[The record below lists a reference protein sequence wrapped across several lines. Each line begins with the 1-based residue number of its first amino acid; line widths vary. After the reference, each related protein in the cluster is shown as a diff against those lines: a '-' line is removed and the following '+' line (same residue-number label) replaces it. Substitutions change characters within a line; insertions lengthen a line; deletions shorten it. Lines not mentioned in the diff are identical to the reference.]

1 METVEIPFN
10 RKNLVYKVVMKEA
23 AIDMDEVVVIGY
35 GTVARK
41 DLTGSVATLSGK
53 SIANIPMS
61 NTVSALTGRMAGV
74 NITTTDGAPD
84 AEVQIR
90 VRGGGSIT
98 QDNSPLY
105 IVDGFPMDR
114 ISDISPNDIETI
126 DILKDA
132 ASTAI
137 YGARGANGVVIITTK
152 SAQAGKTAISYN
164 GYAQYKKVAKKYDV
178 LGSYEFVKLQHE
190 LLSLKY
196 GDDISKLPEY
206 LW

>member
-1 METVEIPFN
+1 M
-10 RKNLVYKVVMKEA
+10 
-23 AIDMDEVVVIGY
+23 
-35 GTVARK
+35 
-41 DLTGSVATLSGK
+41 
-53 SIANIPMS
+53 
-61 NTVSALTGRMAGV
+61 
-74 NITTTDGAPD
+74 
-84 AEVQIR
+84 R

-114 ISDISPNDIETI
+114 ISDISPNDIESI

-152 SAQAGKTAISYN
+152 SAQAGKTTINYN

-178 LGSYEFVKLQHE
+178 LVRMNL
-190 LLSLKY
+190 
-196 GDDISKLPEY
+196 
-206 LW
+206 

>member
-1 METVEIPFN
+1 
-10 RKNLVYKVVMKEA
+10 MKEA

-137 YGARGANGVVIITTK
+137 YGARGRT
-152 SAQAGKTAISYN
+152 
-164 GYAQYKKVAKKYDV
+164 
-178 LGSYEFVKLQHE
+178 EW
-190 LLSLKY
+190 LSLRQNPPRLVKRLSV
-196 GDDISKLPEY
+196 IMAMLSIRRWRRNMTCWVRMNLSNCNMNC
-206 LW
+206 